1 MSAIRH
7 IASSIDRI
15 NLAIGSVVAW
25 IALAMVLVQFLVVLL
40 RYVFGLGFVQLQES
54 IIYMHGLLFMLG
66 SGYALMR
73 DGHVRVD
80 VFYRGASERA
90 KAWVNLWG
98 VLLLLWPL
106 CTMIFFVAWPYVG
119 ASWAVREGSREASGI
134 PGIYLLKTVIL
145 VFAVLMFA
153 QGLSLA
159 LRSVLVLAGRESLP
173 ETAREGS

>member
-7 IASSIDRI
+7 IARGIDRI
-15 NLAIGSVVAW
+15 NHAIGSVVAW
-25 IALAMVLVQFLVVLL
+25 IALAMVLAQFLVVLL
-40 RYVFGLGFVQLQES
+40 RYVFGLGLLELQES

-73 DGHVRVD
+73 DAHVRVD
-80 VFYRGASERA
+80 VFYRRASERA
-90 KAWVNLWG
+90 RSWVNLCG

-106 CTMIFFVAWPYVG
+106 CAMIFYVAWPYVG
-119 ASWAVREGSREASGI
+119 AAWAVREGSREASGI

-145 VFAVLMFA
+145 VFAALMFA

-173 ETAREGS
+173 EPARESP

>member
-7 IASSIDRI
+7 IARGIDRI
-15 NLAIGSVVAW
+15 NHAIGSVVAW
-25 IALAMVLVQFLVVLL
+25 IALAMVLAQFLVVLL
-40 RYVFGLGFVQLQES
+40 RYVFGLGLLELQES

-73 DGHVRVD
+73 DAHVRVD
-80 VFYRGASERA
+80 VFYRRASERA
-90 KAWVNLWG
+90 KSWVNLCG

-106 CTMIFFVAWPYVG
+106 CAMIFYVAWPYVG
-119 ASWAVREGSREASGI
+119 AAWAVREGSREASGI

-145 VFAVLMFA
+145 VFAALMFA

-173 ETAREGS
+173 EPARESS